1 MGFFCF
7 FFKCV
12 NREPNKSNSIMN
24 EFSCELQT
32 IREKYS
38 VLDLELLII
47 AHRSHALFP
56 RKKIG
61 ISSKSSHLQPNYLV
75 ACGSLVT

>member
-38 VLDLELLII
+38 VLDLELHTDRMLY
-47 AHRSHALFP
+47 SLG
-56 RKKIG
+56 KKLG
-61 ISSKSSHLQPNYLV
+61 
-75 ACGSLVT
+75 